1 MYIPRHP
8 YLIRCVADKI
18 CLKRG
23 MEMTQLM
30 NCCQEVGGL
39 FLVTTLER
47 NSSSASYPRS
57 QYIQENFAWTA
68 LALFENFLFSTHK
81 MILTLCKVVELQG
94 KSKSETQTKR
104 KTQAKSETQTKTE
117 TKPRGKSKPREKP
130 KPRVKPKPSPLLS
143 HGIVRCYKFPFNVVL
158 WWNKREWL
166 WAGWWI

>member
-1 MYIPRHP
+1 
-8 YLIRCVADKI
+8 
-18 CLKRG
+18 
-23 MEMTQLM
+23 MTQLM

-104 KTQAKSETQTKTE
+104 KTQAKSETQTE
-117 TKPRGKSKPREKP
+117 NPKPRENP
-130 KPRVKPKPSPLLS
+130 KERVKPKPRQKPNQEENLNQE
-143 HGIVRCYKFPFNVVL
+143 KNPDQ
-158 WWNKREWL
+158 E
-166 WAGWWI
+166 